1 MFITEGPI
9 VADAVEFAP
18 DSQNG
23 AVVSFTGV
31 VRSHDGGR
39 RVTGIYYDCYRA
51 IAEREVAA
59 MVKDIRATFGVDSIS
74 ACHRIG
80 EVGAGEIALLVVV
93 SAAHR
98 REAFDA
104 CQAVIDR
111 IKTRVPI
118 WKKQRYADAT
128 AKWLAESPLRT
139 NPEH

>member
-9 VADAVEFAP
+9 VADAIEFAP

-59 MVKDIRATFGVDSIS
+59 MVKDIRATFGVDSAEAAALAEGLEQWLGRTIPLDLVWEWAS
-74 ACHRIG
+74 AR
-80 EVGAGEIALLVVV
+80 EIAG
-93 SAAHR
+93 
-98 REAFDA
+98 
-104 CQAVIDR
+104 
-111 IKTRVPI
+111 RV
-118 WKKQRYADAT
+118 ADHFHLET
-128 AKWLAESPLRT
+128 V
-139 NPEH
+139 